1 MCEEKLE
8 QGGSVTAVA
17 FDKPGTITQGRPDL
31 TDVVSLA
38 AGLTDDDVLRLAA
51 HAEAG
56 SEHPLAAPI
65 LDAAQRAGI
74 VTADVD
80 PDRFTQH
87 AGAGVETVVD
97 GERIAVGTPR
107 LAATLGIDV
116 PAEAGEL
123 LERLRLGGRTAMLGM
138 RAAAVVGVIALADQV
153 RPDAAAAVERL
164 RSIGLEQVLMLTG
177 DSQLVGDAIAGTVEI
192 GRAHV

>member
-1 MCEEKLE
+1 MRI
-8 QGGSVTAVA
+8 S
-17 FDKPGTITQGRPDL
+17 DWSS
-31 TDVVSLA
+31 DVCSS
-38 AGLTDDDVLRLAA
+38 D
-51 HAEAG
+51 
-56 SEHPLAAPI
+56 LAAPI

-123 LERLRLGGRTAMLGM
+123 LERLRIGGSTAMLVM
-138 RAAAVVGVIALADQV
+138 RADAVVGGVSLADPVQ
-153 RPDAAAAVERL
+153 PTAAAEVARR
-164 RSIGLEQVLMLTG
+164 RSHGL
-177 DSQLVGDAIAGTVEI
+177 
-192 GRAHV
+192 